1 MDQYLNSKTE
11 QNIKKILMVEDDN
24 SMAEVYIKRLEIEG
38 FEVKRVD
45 NGETALATA
54 VEYHPDLIMLDVMM
68 PKINGFEVLDILKN
82 TPVTSQI
89 KVIMLTALGQDSDK
103 EKAKSLG
110 ADDYLVKSQIVITEV
125 IDRIKTII

>member
-1 MDQYLNSKTE
+1 MDQYLNSKNE

-45 NGETALATA
+45 NGENALATA

-89 KVIMLTALGQDSDK
+89 KVIMLTALGQESDK

-125 IDRIKTII
+125 VDRIKTII